1 MLILTILH
9 ILAMFVAFAF
19 TTGVGILAVAVANSG
34 DVRTIRVMTRVVT
47 PFLRAGTWILLAG
60 VIFGFGTASAE
71 GYALGSKWLITA
83 YVLVILIFGI
93 GAGVHQAWLRRLAS
107 AAAASPEDQRSAEL
121 VAVTQDRT
129 ARIAGPISG
138 LLWIAVIVVMVLKPW

>member
-60 VIFGFGTASAE
+60 VIFGFGTA
-71 GYALGSKWLITA
+71 
-83 YVLVILIFGI
+83 
-93 GAGVHQAWLRRLAS
+93 
-107 AAAASPEDQRSAEL
+107 
-121 VAVTQDRT
+121 
-129 ARIAGPISG
+129 
-138 LLWIAVIVVMVLKPW
+138 